1 MGFKWV
7 WSRLYPIQIPRRM
20 VMDYSQL
27 YYKCQ
32 RPDLIRYIK
41 SGKNRV
47 LDVGC
52 AEGLLGESI
61 KQQGL
66 ASKVVGIELFPD
78 AAKVAASRLDHIIC
92 GDIELMSHDEL
103 ELERESFDYII
114 CGDVLEHL
122 RDPWTT
128 LNWLTTLL
136 KKNGLLI
143 ASVPNVRHW
152 SVLLPL
158 LFQDEWKY
166 QPQGIMDRTHL
177 RFFTKKSAVKMLTD
191 SGLQLVSCEGSK
203 LRSKKDRLINLLL
216 LGMGKAF
223 VSMQWLLV
231 GKQRSG
237 IAR

>member
-1 MGFKWV
+1 
-7 WSRLYPIQIPRRM
+7 
-20 VMDYSQL
+20 MDYSKL

-41 SGKNRV
+41 SGKNRI

-52 AEGLLGESI
+52 AEGLIGENL

-66 ASKVVGIELFPD
+66 ASEVVGIELFPD
-78 AAKVAASRLDHIIC
+78 AAKVAASKLDHIIC
-92 GDIELMSHDEL
+92 GDIELMNHDEL

-122 RDPWTT
+122 RDPWAT

-136 KKNGLLI
+136 KKDGLLI

-158 LFQDEWKY
+158 LFQGEWKY
-166 QPQGIMDRTHL
+166 KAHGILDQTHL
-177 RFFTKKSAVKMLTD
+177 RFFTKKSAVQMIID

-203 LRSKKDRLINLLL
+203 LWSKKDRLMNLLL
-216 LGMGKAF
+216 LGMGKSF
-223 VSMQWLLV
+223 VSVQWSLV

-237 IAR
+237 IVR